1 MRFSLVVMTYQR
13 PEALR
18 RCLDSIAGLA
28 CDRDAFEVI
37 VVDDGSA
44 ERPPVPLAEAYPD
57 LRLRYDWIRHQGVA
71 AARNA
76 GLALAQAELVA
87 FLADDYILPP
97 DYLARAEQFF
107 QDYPDAQ
114 VITFNVRSVGPG
126 LGCQVQQL
134 YHELVLLQ
142 NAAAEPDRNGIIRTL
157 SCRRP
162 APPSSGGS
170 C

>member
-18 RCLDSIAGLA
+18 RCLDSIAGLV

-44 ERPPVPLAEAYPD
+44 ERPPVPLAEAYPG
-57 LRLRYDWIRHQGVA
+57 LRLRYEWIRHQGVA

-97 DYLARAEQFF
+97 DYLARAE
-107 QDYPDAQ
+107 
-114 VITFNVRSVGPG
+114 
-126 LGCQVQQL
+126 
-134 YHELVLLQ
+134 
-142 NAAAEPDRNGIIRTL
+142 RTL
-157 SCRRP
+157 KVMTC
-162 APPSSGGS
+162 ASG
-170 C
+170 

>member
-57 LRLRYDWIRHQGVA
+57 LRLR
-71 AARNA
+71 
-76 GLALAQAELVA
+76 
-87 FLADDYILPP
+87 
-97 DYLARAEQFF
+97 
-107 QDYPDAQ
+107 
-114 VITFNVRSVGPG
+114 
-126 LGCQVQQL
+126 
-134 YHELVLLQ
+134 
-142 NAAAEPDRNGIIRTL
+142 
-157 SCRRP
+157 
-162 APPSSGGS
+162 
-170 C
+170 